1 MEGLPAISTLT
12 DALRLNAMIL
22 LNFAL
27 RHLVVERATN
37 ETLSHPHMKPIA
49 GGKVSQLPRC
59 QETMMIIL
67 AAQALVRWPQISVEG
82 RATSTS
88 NGAR

>member
-22 LNFAL
+22 PNFA
-27 RHLVVERATN
+27 RHRLVVERATN

-67 AAQALVRWPQISVEG
+67 AAQALVRLPQTRVEPH
-82 RATSTS
+82 ASSTS